1 MDAFK
6 LRIVKFSIRIRVR
19 YSRFWV
25 GAGIGFAT
33 GKSFRTTPVQTSV
46 KKKRNKGRGCTHL
59 TRLPLPRVGIGGG
72 LLIEALSPSSVCSV
86 IRISRE
92 KVSKARKKQKQKE
105 DTHSIS
111 RPCRKQL
118 VVPEQS
124 FYGGLLQL
132 RSPTLRI
139 PHRPWD
145 LSGPCAGEHPHASFG
160 GMLENVS
167 RTTANR

>member
-1 MDAFK
+1 M
-6 LRIVKFSIRIRVR
+6 R

-92 KVSKARKKQKQKE
+92 KVSKARQRQKQKGTLTPFLVRVGSNALCLNKVSTE
-105 DTHSIS
+105 DCCNFVPQLYGSLIGRGIRLALVLKSICTHLLAECWKMY
-111 RPCRKQL
+111 PGQQL
-118 VVPEQS
+118 T
-124 FYGGLLQL
+124 GDG
-132 RSPTLRI
+132 I
-139 PHRPWD
+139 
-145 LSGPCAGEHPHASFG
+145 
-160 GMLENVS
+160 
-167 RTTANR
+167 